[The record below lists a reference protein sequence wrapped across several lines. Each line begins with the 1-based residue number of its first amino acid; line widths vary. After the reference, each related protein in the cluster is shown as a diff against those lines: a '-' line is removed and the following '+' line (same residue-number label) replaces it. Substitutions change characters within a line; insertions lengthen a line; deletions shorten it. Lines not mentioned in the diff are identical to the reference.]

1 MTLPLACYRLQLS
14 ADFTLDD
21 ARRALPYL
29 DRLGVDH
36 LYLSP
41 VLTARPGSTHGYD
54 VTDPAEVSQALGGE
68 EALRR
73 LSEAAGDRGMGIL
86 LDIVPNHMA
95 ADEHNPWWWD
105 VLRLGPGSRYARHF
119 DIEWDAPGAD
129 GRLILPVLGK
139 PLAAALADGQLQVV
153 EEQGEPC
160 VAYYDRRFPV
170 APGTTGAGDDVT
182 AVLERQHYRLEF
194 WRDGLDQVNYRRF
207 FDVSELAALRAE
219 AERVF
224 EDTHRLLLRLLADG
238 VVQGFRVDHVD
249 GLSLPRRYLERLREA
264 AGGAY
269 IVVEKILARAEQ
281 LPAEWPVHGTTGYD
295 FLAVSGGLFVNP
307 AGAEKISRAY
317 VELTGRR
324 AHFRESPLQ
333 GKQQV
338 LRELFGPDV
347 ERVLRAGR
355 AAGLDDPELRPALM
369 AVTSQLGV
377 YRTYVENG
385 PTDERDAARIHDA
398 AGHARGV
405 LEPEIRPALDS
416 LVAMLLNPR
425 GGAQLAFV
433 HAWQQLTGPVAA
445 KGVEDTALYRDARLL
460 SRNEPGLDPEWL
472 WSEPAEY
479 AAWCADQAGR
489 YPMTTTST
497 HDTKRGE
504 DTRARITALSWNP
517 DDWLAARRRWSDMN
531 ARLRTREDAPS
542 ASEEWLLHQTLA
554 GVWPPDPADR
564 HGFADRIAAYL
575 RKALREAKEHTS
587 WLDPDEEYEA
597 AVIGFAEAILAD
609 QEFVADLDAFVR
621 RLAELGARVSLG
633 QVVLKLFAPGC
644 PDTYWGTELPQL
656 TLVDPDNRRPI
667 DFDRHGQLLAE
678 LERRHAEDPAELVA
692 ELAENPQDGRLKLLV
707 TWACLQLR
715 RRQPGLFRDGEHL
728 VLQTTGPAIAVARR
742 LGDEWAVA
750 VVRRYGDTGE
760 ATVTLS
766 DDAPARLRNQ
776 LTGEVVQGRGLRI
789 RDLVGATSVAVLSS

>member
-1 MTLPLACYRLQLS
+1 MTLPLSCYRLQLS
-14 ADFTLDD
+14 ADFRLDD

-54 VTDPAEVSQALGGE
+54 VTGPGEVSPALGGE
-68 EALRR
+68 RALRR
-73 LSEAAGDRGMGIL
+73 LSEAARDRGMGIL

-95 ADEHNPWWWD
+95 ADEHNPWWRD
-105 VLRLGPGSRYARHF
+105 VLKFGPESRYARHF

-129 GRLILPVLGK
+129 RRLILPVLGK
-139 PLAAALADGQLQVV
+139 PLGEALADGELRVV
-153 EEQGEPC
+153 EEEGEPR
-160 VAYYDRRFPV
+160 VAYHDRRFPV
-170 APGTTGAGDDVT
+170 APRTTEGGDDVT

-194 WRDGLDQVNYRRF
+194 WRDGLNRLNYRRF

-219 AERVF
+219 DERVF
-224 EDTHRLLLRLLADG
+224 EDTHRLVLGLLADG

-249 GLSLPRRYLERLREA
+249 GLSLPRRYLGRLREA
-264 AGGAY
+264 AGDAH
-269 IVVEKILARAEQ
+269 IVVEKILARDER
-281 LPAEWPVHGTTGYD
+281 LPVEWPVHGTTGYD
-295 FLAVSGGLFVNP
+295 FLAVSGGLFVEP
-307 AGAEKISRAY
+307 DGAKRIERAY

-324 AHFRESPLQ
+324 THFQASALA
-333 GKQQV
+333 GKRDV
-338 LRELFGPDV
+338 LDGLFRPDV
-347 ERVLRAGR
+347 DRVVRAAK
-355 AAGLDDPELRPALM
+355 AAGLPSENLESAMRTLTM
-369 AVTSQLGV
+369 NLWV
-377 YRTYVENG
+377 YRTYVEGG
-385 PTDERDAARIHDA
+385 PAGRIDAERIRDAASY
-398 AGHARGV
+398 ARDG
-405 LEPEIRPALDS
+405 EPEFVRTVDSIVATLLD
-416 LVAMLLNPR
+416 PK
-425 GGAQLAFV
+425 GEQQLAFV
-433 HAWQQLTGPVAA
+433 HAWQQLTGPIAA

-460 SRNEPGLDPEWL
+460 SRNEPGLEPDWL

-479 AAWCADQAGR
+479 AAWCADQVGR

-504 DTRARITALSWNP
+504 DTRARITALSWMP
-517 DDWLAARRRWSDMN
+517 AEWLAARDRWSAMN
-531 ARLRTREDAPS
+531 ARLRRREDSPS
-542 ASEEWLLHQTLA
+542 APEEWLLYQTLV

-564 HGFADRIAAYL
+564 DDFAERITAYL
-575 RKALREAKEHTS
+575 RKALREAKRHTS
-587 WLDPDEEYEA
+587 WLDPDEEYEE

-609 QEFVADLDAFVR
+609 EEFVADLDAFAR

-715 RRQPGLFRDGEHL
+715 RRHPGLFRDGEHL
-728 VLQTTGPAIAVARR
+728 VLQTTGPTIAVARR